1 MTILNKNTKKARYYS
16 NCFRRAIDN
25 SSIFDIY
32 AVPSKAKIIVAGDI
46 ERKARELK
54 CYDIRYLHGNS
65 FNFAMGYSDG
75 KVLYIETASN
85 TYKIEL

>member
-1 MTILNKNTKKARYYS
+1 MTVLNKNTKKALYYI

-25 SSIFDIY
+25 CSIFDIY
-32 AVPSKAKIIVAGDI
+32 AAPSKAKIIIAEGI
-46 ERKARELK
+46 EWKARKLK

-65 FNFAMGYSDG
+65 FNFVMGYSDG
-75 KVLYIETASN
+75 KILYIETTSN